1 MVSVLEVGINRYF
14 LGPFFVA
21 FIPIFFVFQG
31 AKVTDPGIIG
41 WGVYY
46 VVLSLFCEYSFLLVF
61 SLTKS
66 GQGSSGGILGCI
78 ETRAAY
84 SSALHHSTGA
94 NKSWSLQEALTS
106 SHSLSEVY

>member
-1 MVSVLEVGINRYF
+1 MISMPWLEVNHYF

-46 VVLSLFCEYSFLLVF
+46 VALSLFCEYSSRLKLSLANF
-61 SLTKS
+61 S
-66 GQGSSGGILGCI
+66 
-78 ETRAAY
+78 
-84 SSALHHSTGA
+84 
-94 NKSWSLQEALTS
+94 
-106 SHSLSEVY
+106 